1 MNPVTAEAR
10 ATRKAGSSDASLR
23 ALATQTQTDF
33 DVVRDLYDQEIADLQ
48 STASIK
54 NFIPVIASRRV
65 RQRLKSGRERR

>member
-1 MNPVTAEAR
+1 VNPVTAPAR
-10 ATRKAGSSDASLR
+10 VTRKAGSSDAALR

-54 NFIPVIASRRV
+54 SFIPVIASRRV
-65 RQRLKSGRERR
+65 KQRLKTSRARR